1 MGKARWRFVEGRRF
15 RPTPQKRQ
23 QSKKE
28 LPMAFSVN
36 TNVGAMAALQSLN
49 QTQKDLSTTQS
60 RINTGLAVSST
71 KDDSA
76 TYTIAQGL
84 RSDLGGLKSV
94 SSSLSRAKSVTDVA
108 VAGAEQISD
117 IVNQMKAKAYQAAD
131 AGQTADSR
139 TQLNNDFTALRDQ
152 ITTIVNSANFNG
164 TNLLKTGGGT
174 VTALQSLQDSNTAS
188 TAWNPDSLSVSNQ
201 GLDLGGSTITISSS
215 ATISTQASAQS
226 MIDTIT
232 TTQSNLTGVL
242 GRLGAAS
249 RKIDAQ
255 QSFTSKLSDTIESG
269 IGNLVDADLAKES
282 AKLQAL
288 QVKQQLG
295 VQALSIANQAPQTIT
310 SLFR

>member
-1 MGKARWRFVEGRRF
+1 
-15 RPTPQKRQ
+15 
-23 QSKKE
+23 
-28 LPMAFSVN
+28 MAFSVN

-131 AGQTADSR
+131 AGQTSDSR

-152 ITTIVNSANFNG
+152 ITTIVNSADFNG
-164 TNLLKTGGGT
+164 TNLLKSGGGT
-174 VTALQSLQDSNTAS
+174 VTALQSLQDSNSAT
-188 TAWNPDSLSVSNQ
+188 TAWNPDSLTVANQ
-201 GLDLGGSTITISSS
+201 GLDLGGTNITITSS
-215 ATISTQASAQS
+215 ATISTQASAQA

-232 TTQSNLTGVL
+232 TTQSNLTSVL
-242 GRLGAAS
+242 GKLGAAS
-249 RKIDAQ
+249 RNIDAQ
-255 QSFTSKLSDTIESG
+255 TTFTSKLSDTIEAG

>member
-1 MGKARWRFVEGRRF
+1 
-15 RPTPQKRQ
+15 
-23 QSKKE
+23 
-28 LPMAFSVN
+28 MAFSVN
-36 TNVGAMAALQSLN
+36 TNVGAMAALQSLSS
-49 QTQKDLSTTQS
+49 TQKDLSTTQN

-131 AGQTADSR
+131 AGQTTDSR
-139 TQLNNDFTALRDQ
+139 TQLDNDFKALRDQ

-174 VTALQSLQDSNTAS
+174 VTALQSLQDSNTAT
-188 TAWNPDSLSVSNQ
+188 TAWNPDSLSVANQ
-201 GLDLGGSTITISSS
+201 GLDLGGSNITISST
-215 ATISTQASAQS
+215 ATISTQATAQA

-232 TTQSNLTGVL
+232 TTQSNLTSVL
-242 GRLGAAS
+242 GKLGAAS

-255 QSFTSKLSDTIESG
+255 QAFTSKLSDTIESG

>member
-1 MGKARWRFVEGRRF
+1 
-15 RPTPQKRQ
+15 
-23 QSKKE
+23 
-28 LPMAFSVN
+28 MAFSVN
-36 TNVGAMAALQSLN
+36 TNVGAMAALQSLSS
-49 QTQKDLSTTQS
+49 TQKDLSTTQN

-174 VTALQSLQDSNTAS
+174 VTALQSLQDSNTAT
-188 TAWNPDSLSVSNQ
+188 TAWNPDSLSVANQ
-201 GLDLGGSTITISSS
+201 GLDLGGSNITISST
-215 ATISTQASAQS
+215 ATISTQATAQA

-232 TTQSNLTGVL
+232 TTQSNLTSVL
-242 GRLGAAS
+242 GKLGAAS

-255 QSFTSKLSDTIESG
+255 QAFTSKLSDTIESG

>member
-1 MGKARWRFVEGRRF
+1 
-15 RPTPQKRQ
+15 
-23 QSKKE
+23 
-28 LPMAFSVN
+28 MAFSVN
-36 TNVGAMAALQSLN
+36 TNVGAMAALQSLS

-131 AGQTADSR
+131 AGQTTDSR
-139 TQLNNDFTALRDQ
+139 TQLDNDFKALRDQ

-174 VTALQSLQDSNTAS
+174 VTALQSLQDSNTAT
-188 TAWNPDSLSVSNQ
+188 TAWNPDSLSVANQ
-201 GLDLGGSTITISSS
+201 GLDLGGSNITISST
-215 ATISTQASAQS
+215 ATISTQATAQA

-232 TTQSNLTGVL
+232 TTQSNLTSVL
-242 GRLGAAS
+242 GKLGAAS

-255 QSFTSKLSDTIESG
+255 QAFTSKLSDTIESG